1 MKMNRYSILV
11 SAGLLAIS
19 SLTGGSAAFA
29 QPAPA
34 PDTTSLGYVIHE
46 KSPNKE
52 DYWSCFRG
60 RLCFDW
66 NSDKHIEFYQCG
78 VFPVYGWTGN
88 IEQVFNNQV
97 GGRGFAV
104 WYDQN
109 MNHIGVLNNG
119 QTRRNVSANPI
130 YYVSPC

>member
-1 MKMNRYSILV
+1 MKKKRYSLPV
-11 SAGLLAIS
+11 AAALLAIGAVTS
-19 SLTGGSAAFA
+19 GGTAFA
-29 QPAPA
+29 QPEPS
-34 PDTTSLGYVIHE
+34 PDTASPGYVVHE

-52 DYWSCFRG
+52 DYWTCFSG

-66 NSDKHIEFYQCG
+66 NSDKHIEFFRCG
-78 VFPVYGWTGN
+78 VFPVSGWTGN

-119 QTRRNVSANPI
+119 KIRQNVSANPI